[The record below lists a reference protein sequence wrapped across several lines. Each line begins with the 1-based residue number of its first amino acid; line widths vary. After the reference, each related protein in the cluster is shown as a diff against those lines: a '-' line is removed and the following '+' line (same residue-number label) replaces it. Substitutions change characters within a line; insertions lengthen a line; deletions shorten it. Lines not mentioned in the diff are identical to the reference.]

1 MTYNLAFVSRE
12 SSRKEKGWS
21 TGWSQVKKFEPNS
34 VSLVIPIDWESGP
47 IFLSQ
52 SQKEVLTQIM
62 SLHAKGQHHLQLSK
76 RFEIIVADW
85 KNLVNTGCVNR
96 EDLHTVNLL
105 IKLPLW

>member
-1 MTYNLAFVSRE
+1 MD
-12 SSRKEKGWS
+12 
-21 TGWSQVKKFEPNS
+21 P
-34 VSLVIPIDWESGP
+34 PIQT
-47 IFLSQ
+47 L
-52 SQKEVLTQIM
+52 LTQIM

-85 KNLVNTGCVNR
+85 KNLVNTGCVNS